1 MAQDYIKAEWVD
13 KETQI
18 TAERMNKLEEQI
30 DIITD
35 DVIAMGKK
43 ISDLEVK
50 LHYANPSSKNEV
62 VKEVEV
68 SDAIAKLSLEP
79 GKAVKAMRIVN
90 IPEESVKWQNTIS
103 TFFGADEAGKG
114 TGNTNPAFSTAPK
127 DVSFPHIGNLDP
139 TLGIQELDRIE
150 DLYSIL
156 CDFDFE
162 KAQEVEVKTLQ
173 QYFPT
178 TVKISRIRHTI
189 NILNAKEEVI
199 QTLKVDMYNPN

>member
-1 MAQDYIKAEWVD
+1 MAQDYIKTEWVD

-35 DVIAMGKK
+35 DVISMVKK
-43 ISDLEVK
+43 INDLEVK
-50 LHYANPSSKNEV
+50 LHYSNPSSKNEV
-62 VKEVEV
+62 VEEVKV
-68 SDAIAKLSLEP
+68 SDQVAKIKLEP
-79 GKAVKAMRIVN
+79 GKAIKAMRIVN
-90 IPEESVKWQNTIS
+90 VPEEAVKWQNTLS
-103 TFFGADEAGKG
+103 TFFGADKDGKG
-114 TGNTNPAFSTAPK
+114 TGNTNPASTAPEGTK
-127 DVSFPHIGNLDP
+127 FEHIGNLDP
-139 TLGIQELDRIE
+139 MLGVQELDRIQ

-156 CDFDFE
+156 SNFDFS
-162 KAQEVEVKTLQ
+162 KAQEVELKTLQ

-178 TVKISRIRHTI
+178 TVKISRVRHTI